1 VNISLPRGL
10 LFNVGFGFT
19 ISLLLLLAVIG
30 LGVTQMAQI
39 NNEMENV
46 VSVNNVK
53 TRLAS
58 RMRDT
63 LRDRAVLMHNIVVSI
78 DPWEKDELFLRFL
91 DYGGR
96 YAQDR
101 AELRELLKSEEEK
114 QLMAALDD
122 ITSINQPVMLQVIES
137 ALDENNYGALTLL
150 QQSAIPL
157 QNRLVE
163 ALDNM
168 TRLQREAN
176 EAALKQNLRR
186 LPGIAQ
192 PDAGARHRRHPAGCD
207 GGGAGQPAHA
217 ETNPTDRDR
226 TAEIPD
232 TVRNQF
238 GCRGD
243 SRRKRLYRLQSGHG
257 IDVRHG
263 FGRPSCA
270 PRFRSSARRSRP
282 TAVTAFDHAMRAHRA
297 RPNADRDMP

>member
-10 LFNVGFGFT
+10 LFNVGLGFA

-30 LGVTQMAQI
+30 LGVTQMAHI

-53 TRLAS
+53 SRLAS

-78 DPWEKDELFLRFL
+78 DPWEKDELFMRFL

-101 AELRELLKSEEEK
+101 AELRELLKTPEEQ
-114 QLMAALDD
+114 QLMAALDE

-137 ALDENNYGALTLL
+137 ALDDNNYGALTLL

-176 EAALKQNLRR
+176 EAALKKTFADYQASRNLM
-186 LPGIAQ
+186 LVLGVIATLL
-192 PDAGARHRRHPAGCD
+192 AVLVA
-207 GGGAGQPAHA
+207 
-217 ETNPTDRDR
+217 
-226 TAEIPD
+226 
-232 TVRNQF
+232 VLV
-238 GCRGD
+238 
-243 SRRKRLYRLQSGHG
+243 SRRMLKQT
-257 IDVRHG
+257 
-263 FGRPSCA
+263 
-270 PRFRSSARRSRP
+270 RRSRSNDRN
-282 TAVTAFDHAMRAHRA
+282 T
-297 RPNADRDMP
+297 RPCSKPIRMPW